1 MTPSPGAESS
11 TAATDADTTE
21 DRVVYQYRTSRIN
34 TSVPNPARIYDYL
47 LGGKDNYPAD
57 REVAEQLATIAP
69 VAREVVRDNRAFLRR
84 AVRFLTREAGIRQFI
99 DLGSGLP
106 TQGNVHEI
114 AQAIAPDARVVY
126 VDHDAM
132 VVTHSRALLA
142 GDNTVA
148 IQADLR
154 EPDVIL
160 GHPEVRELIDFDQPI
175 ALLLVA
181 ILHFLPDDDDPFGIV
196 ARFRDSLPAG
206 SHLVVSHGT
215 RDVPVRPDMSA
226 EAMAEMGARVEQL
239 YQQTTAYIVTR
250 PHAQVERF
258 FDGFDLVDPGLV
270 QIQLWRPDEATS
282 MLPGGFYG
290 GVGRV
295 SHLRGL
301 GDRLGGDRRADLGTV
316 AEGRQPAEPAW

>member
-1 MTPSPGAESS
+1 V
-11 TAATDADTTE
+11 ADDDWTT
-21 DRVVYQYRTSRIN
+21 RIN

-57 REVAEQLATIAP
+57 REVADQVVAIAP
-69 VAREVVRDNRAFLRR
+69 VAREVVEDNRAFLRR

-106 TQGNVHEI
+106 TRGNVHEI
-114 AQAIAPDARVVY
+114 AQADAPDARVVY
-126 VDHDAM
+126 VDNDAM

-142 GDNTVA
+142 GDNTLA

-154 EPDVIL
+154 EPDAIV

-181 ILHFLPDDDDPFGIV
+181 ILHFVHDDEDPLGIV
-196 ARFRDSLPAG
+196 ARFRDAMPAG
-206 SHLVVSHGT
+206 SHLVISHGT

-226 EAMAEMGARVEQL
+226 EAMAEMGAKVERL
-239 YQQTTAYIVTR
+239 YQQTTTFMVTR
-250 PHAQVERF
+250 TRAEVERF
-258 FDGFDLVDPGLV
+258 FDGFELLDPGLV
-270 QIQLWRPDEATS
+270 SIQLWRPDDPSS

-290 GVGRV
+290 GVGRK
-295 SHLRGL
+295 R
-301 GDRLGGDRRADLGTV
+301 
-316 AEGRQPAEPAW
+316 